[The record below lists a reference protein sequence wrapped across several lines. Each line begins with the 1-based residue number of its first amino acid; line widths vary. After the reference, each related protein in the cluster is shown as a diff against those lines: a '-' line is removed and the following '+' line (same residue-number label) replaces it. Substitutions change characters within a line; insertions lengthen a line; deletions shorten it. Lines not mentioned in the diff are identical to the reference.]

1 MTDPVRAALGE
12 LRGLIDEVDA
22 ELVTLLGRRF
32 GYTDRVG
39 QLKREHDLPFYDAER
54 EASQRERLRA
64 LALQQGVP
72 PQLVADLHSH
82 ITEVVVARHRSD
94 QSS

>member
-22 ELVTLLGRRF
+22 ELVALLGRRF

-54 EASQRERLRA
+54 EASQRERLQAIARR
-64 LALQQGVP
+64 QGVP
-72 PQLVADLHSH
+72 PQLIADLHAQ
-82 ITEVVVARHRSD
+82 ITEVVVTRHRTD